1 MSAPARGFDLFS
13 LKDQVFVV
21 TGASSGIGLAIAE
34 GLASVGAVV
43 GLNSRSRERLEA
55 RAKKIPGS
63 FVVPFDVTDL
73 AAAETAL
80 AGVVKQHGRLDGL
93 VCNAAARDRRML
105 EAVEAKDFRALV
117 EANLVSPYHLA
128 RCAALHMLKR
138 GRGRIIFVTSLAD
151 SFAMAGDIA
160 YPATKAGLSGLV
172 RSLAVELGERGI
184 NVNGIAPGAVRS
196 EMNQAMAGDPHWKGV
211 IERSVPLKR
220 WGEPREMAG
229 AAIFLASAASSYVN
243 GQILTVDGGTSI
255 LLFA

>member
-34 GLASVGAVV
+34 GLASVGATV

-55 RAKKIPGS
+55 RAKGVANS
-63 FVVPFDVTDL
+63 FVVPFDVNDL
-73 AAAETAL
+73 AAGEAAL
-80 AGVVKQHGRLDGL
+80 DEVAKRYGRLDGL
-93 VCNAAARDRRML
+93 VCNAGARDRRTL
-105 EAVEAKDFRALV
+105 EAVETKDFRALV
-117 EANLVSPYHLA
+117 ETNLVAPYHLA
-128 RCAALHMLKR
+128 RVAARHMLKR
-138 GRGRIIFVTSLAD
+138 GAGRIIFITSLAD
-151 SFAMAGDIA
+151 SYAMAGDIA

-172 RSLAVELGERGI
+172 RSMAVELGARGI

-196 EMNQAMAGDPHWKGV
+196 EMNAAIAGDAHWKGV

-220 WGEPREMAG
+220 WAEPRELAG
-229 AAIFLASAASSYVN
+229 AAIFLASPASSYVN
-243 GQILTVDGGTSI
+243 GQILFVDGGTSI